1 MRLSNRSQ
9 ILLRIGVG
17 LTLAFIYV
25 PLIVIL
31 IYAFNAG
38 KTLEWPPS
46 GLTARLVRQGDRQ
59 LGRP

>member
-17 LTLAFIYV
+17 LTLTFIYL

-38 KTLEWPPS
+38 KTLEWPP
-46 GLTARLVRQGDRQ
+46 AA
-59 LGRP
+59 